1 MSRKGHCWNRAVAES
16 FFHSLKVEA
25 VHGITFRTK
34 DEARR
39 AVFDWIECFY
49 NTKRRHSALGYLS
62 PADFE
67 RRYAA

>member
-1 MSRKGHCWNRAVAES
+1 MSRKGTCWDNAVAES

-49 NTKRRHSALGYLS
+49 NTKRRHFALGYLS